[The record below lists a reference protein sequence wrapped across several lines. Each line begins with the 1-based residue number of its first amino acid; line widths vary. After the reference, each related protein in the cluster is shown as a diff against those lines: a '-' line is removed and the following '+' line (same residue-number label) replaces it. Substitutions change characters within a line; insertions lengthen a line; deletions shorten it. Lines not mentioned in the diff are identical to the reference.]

1 MTHPGGAQT
10 PGISL
15 AGPAEASDLATLLS
29 RARSLDANAAVRLQ
43 GFGHA
48 LATWVP
54 VIYPTTILDPSPVVL
69 GLRDDAG
76 ADPWEQQ

>member
-1 MTHPGGAQT
+1 MTSPGGAQT

-48 LATWVP
+48 LATWF
-54 VIYPTTILDPSPVVL
+54 
-69 GLRDDAG
+69 R
-76 ADPWEQQ
+76 